1 MRRKMKR
8 TEPKTTQ
15 TGPETTQTGPE
26 TTQTEPKMKPMCQQ
40 IADLVHQT
48 MAQLRTQHL
57 QVFGETTRCRHR
69 QLLIRRIAWRLQ
81 VLAEGD
87 LSERARQRAFSLARD
102 ADVRLIPPA
111 SWRVRDA
118 EAAAARQHRDARLPP
133 AGTVLSR
140 QFRGQTITV
149 EVVEEG
155 FRHEG
160 IVYKSLSAVARLIT
174 GTQWNGFLF
183 FASSL
188 RGVRKRIR

>member
-1 MRRKMKR
+1 MKR
-8 TEPKTTQ
+8 TEP
-15 TGPETTQTGPE
+15 ETTQTEPE
-26 TTQTEPKMKPMCQQ
+26 TTQTEPKTTPICQK
-40 IADLVHQT
+40 IADLEHQT
-48 MAQLRTQHL
+48 IAQLRTQHL
-57 QVFGETTRCRHR
+57 QIFGEATGCRHR

-87 LSERARQRAFSLARD
+87 LSERARQRALSLARD

-118 EAAAARQHRDARLPP
+118 ESVAARQHRDARLPP

-149 EVVEEG
+149 EILEEG
-155 FRHEG
+155 FRHDG
-160 IVYKSLSAVARLIT
+160 IIYKSLSAVARLIT